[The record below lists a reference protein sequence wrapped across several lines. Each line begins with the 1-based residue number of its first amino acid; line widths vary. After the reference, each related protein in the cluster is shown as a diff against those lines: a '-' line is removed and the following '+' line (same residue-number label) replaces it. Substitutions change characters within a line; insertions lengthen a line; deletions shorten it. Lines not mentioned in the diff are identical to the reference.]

1 MLKEVQ
7 HDQMEDP
14 GLADRALG
22 PAIVG
27 VLVQALHQLMGPG
40 GAEIAEEEA
49 AGEMDVD
56 IEDAEG
62 AADEEDDDEV
72 FDYTKAES
80 VLHGKRDGEKDG
92 RKKKPF
98 DPYVKS
104 MDAPKGMRRLQTE
117 RAGKSHTFKS

>member
-1 MLKEVQ
+1 
-7 HDQMEDP
+7 
-14 GLADRALG
+14 
-22 PAIVG
+22 
-27 VLVQALHQLMGPG
+27 MGSE
-40 GAEIAEEEA
+40 AEEGNGEFDISLDTEEQKKAAEEEA

-117 RAGKSHTFKS
+117 RAGNSHTFKS